1 MASDLTGHPHPHVA
15 DPAQLGEPDVQQQVA
30 GLVESAPEDPARG
43 AAARAREP
51 GEDRQ
56 GVIGVFEHLGV
67 RTPTLEEF
75 EEARAASWAGVPR
88 ESADRPK

>member
-1 MASDLTGHPHPHVA
+1 MASDLTGHPYPHVA
-15 DPAQLGEPDVQQQVA
+15 DPTGLGEPDVRRVA
-30 GLVESAPEDPARG
+30 GLVEPAPEDPARG
-43 AAARAREP
+43 AAACAREP
-51 GEDRQ
+51 GEGRQ

-75 EEARAASWAGVPR
+75 EEARAASWAGLPR